1 MRIYLRFTLYFI
13 FLVLYTS
20 CRDADWQD
28 ITQAGIGQ
36 EESGQEVGVLYI
48 GRGYE
53 ACILPTGFMQEWN
66 GYHIKADC
74 GFIFPSDSVID
85 VGRQLVIEV
94 EQNPFKEIRRGNLLV
109 LDEAGNILHT
119 LSVEQAGSATRSAG
133 EAYSG
138 ALLRSYGVGY
148 GYDAFGEYASYN
160 SVRDQIISLP
170 ALRRYENE
178 HHSAYIIDDHSP
190 DLTTS
195 ILEGTDS
202 EMLLKSLSAQAGL
215 GIDIGFFQAHAKVG
229 YASSDLKQN
238 YYSFC
243 TIMNN
248 VKLASRHIDP
258 LTFIEIVRKDETVL
272 TEGFRSLVKKIG
284 DAVRQNNMLNAQ
296 EYTDDLFRIY
306 GTHLIYHADLG
317 GRLEFCSTFER
328 AALDSKTKLSAAAE
342 VTFLKTCGFKV
353 EAGQENTYSQIQNRQ
368 SNSLYVKGGDVACT
382 SEILNSETGVLAD
395 GVVDRWYKSVK
406 VDFNDSKN
414 SNVEL
419 IDFKL
424 YPIYQLIDD
433 EDAAALVAH
442 TMDAQVEYENSIFP
456 KAYNRLY
463 TSIAT
468 DLLVELLDS
477 GDRNVKKV
485 NTENQIAGEV
495 VREEFSLNG
504 KRYQLVSFYPTIA
517 GEVLHEGFAADKDSL
532 YLILWKSNQCSLKP
546 IARIQDV
553 PTIYNNDGELDIVPL
568 PEQVYTE
575 CSKADFQSLSI
586 YNWDKYFDVSYRMG
600 TYTVMEGTAVTKNI
614 YRPDYYR
621 IVIKDIPAGWEV
633 WEAGEIDIHL
643 LGQIQNYSPV
653 LLPENKRYAAFV
665 NDLLQYLVFEG
676 NNFKYDEKSIFNT
689 APLLLVRTDSFRY

>member
-13 FLVLYTS
+13 FLVLHTS

-66 GYHIKADC
+66 GYHIKADR

-190 DLTTS
+190 NLTTS

-258 LTFIEIVRKDETVL
+258 LTFIE
-272 TEGFRSLVKKIG
+272 
-284 DAVRQNNMLNAQ
+284 
-296 EYTDDLFRIY
+296 
-306 GTHLIYHADLG
+306 
-317 GRLEFCSTFER
+317 EFYKLKYCSTVVYMVPR
-328 AALDSKTKLSAAAE
+328 A
-342 VTFLKTCGFKV
+342 
-353 EAGQENTYSQIQNRQ
+353 
-368 SNSLYVKGGDVACT
+368 
-382 SEILNSETGVLAD
+382 
-395 GVVDRWYKSVK
+395 
-406 VDFNDSKN
+406 
-414 SNVEL
+414 
-419 IDFKL
+419 
-424 YPIYQLIDD
+424 
-433 EDAAALVAH
+433 
-442 TMDAQVEYENSIFP
+442 
-456 KAYNRLY
+456 
-463 TSIAT
+463 
-468 DLLVELLDS
+468 
-477 GDRNVKKV
+477 
-485 NTENQIAGEV
+485 
-495 VREEFSLNG
+495 
-504 KRYQLVSFYPTIA
+504 
-517 GEVLHEGFAADKDSL
+517 
-532 YLILWKSNQCSLKP
+532 
-546 IARIQDV
+546 
-553 PTIYNNDGELDIVPL
+553 
-568 PEQVYTE
+568 
-575 CSKADFQSLSI
+575 
-586 YNWDKYFDVSYRMG
+586 
-600 TYTVMEGTAVTKNI
+600 
-614 YRPDYYR
+614 
-621 IVIKDIPAGWEV
+621 
-633 WEAGEIDIHL
+633 
-643 LGQIQNYSPV
+643 
-653 LLPENKRYAAFV
+653 
-665 NDLLQYLVFEG
+665 
-676 NNFKYDEKSIFNT
+676 
-689 APLLLVRTDSFRY
+689 